1 MSSVS
6 DGGPITFLCSGT
18 EDYVDLAKTILVVRA
33 KVTKANGDDLDQGE
47 KVGIVNNFLHSLFK
61 QVDVFLKGKQVTQAT
76 GTYAYRA
83 YLETL
88 LNYGS
93 AAKRSQ
99 LTASMFYKDTSTKMD
114 TADPTLAGD
123 HADVNLGLK
132 KRYEFSKESGI
143 IEMAGPIFCD
153 VFMSER
159 LLLSYVD
166 LKILMNRNVDEFC
179 LMASGA
185 DADYRVKLTEVYLK
199 IRKVKINPS
208 ISIAHE
214 LALKKGPAI
223 YPVRRVEC
231 KSFIIP
237 AGNPSLRKDNLYN
250 GLVPKTIIFGM
261 VDSAAFNGAYKKNP
275 FNFQNFTTSFLAI
288 SVNGEE
294 VPSKPLQLS
303 YTAATRRYIEAFLT
317 LFSGTGKMFY
327 DVGNDISRDEFV
339 NGFNLYSADLTP
351 DMCGSSDHF
360 NVVQR
365 GNLAVDIKF
374 STAPAGAVSLVCYGE
389 FENTIHIDSERN
401 VIYDYAG
408 THALE
413 EDPITKKTFC
423 GVFPCDKL
431 PQTIDKYPC
440 GLVANTDP
448 SSKPGTHWISIW
460 IGPSNARGDHN
471 KILG

>member
-1 MSSVS
+1 MSFVHAKSQECTKSELDLFSVPPTQVSLEKGHWVDHLPVSSVS
-6 DGGPITFLCSGT
+6 DGGPITFLCPGT

-33 KVTKANGDDLDQGE
+33 KVTKANGDDLDPDE

-88 LNYGS
+88 LNYGP

-99 LTASMFYKDTSTKMD
+99 LTAAMFYKDTSTKMY
-114 TADPTLAGD
+114 TADPTLAGN
-123 HADVNLGLK
+123 HANVNLGLK

-179 LMASGA
+179 LMASEA

-199 IRKVKINPS
+199 IRKVKVNPS

-275 FNFQNFTTSFLAI
+275 FNFQNFTISFLAI

-294 VPSKPLQLS
+294 VPFKPLQLS

-339 NGFNLYSADLTP
+339 NGFNLYSADLSP
-351 DMCGSSDHF
+351 DICGSSDHF

-365 GNLAVDIKF
+365 GNLSVDIKF
-374 STAPAGAVSLVCYGE
+374 STAPTGAVSLVCYGE

-408 THALE
+408 
-413 EDPITKKTFC
+413 
-423 GVFPCDKL
+423 
-431 PQTIDKYPC
+431 
-440 GLVANTDP
+440 
-448 SSKPGTHWISIW
+448 
-460 IGPSNARGDHN
+460 
-471 KILG
+471 

>member
-1 MSSVS
+1 MSFVHAKSQECTKSELDLFSVPPTQVSLEKGHWVDHLPVSSVS
-6 DGGPITFLCSGT
+6 NGGPITFLCPGT

-88 LNYGS
+88 LNYGP

-99 LTASMFYKDTSTKMD
+99 LTAAMFYKDTSTKMD
-114 TADPTLAGD
+114 TSDPTLAGD

-132 KRYEFSKESGI
+132 KRYEFSKGSGI

-179 LMASGA
+179 LMASEA

-199 IRKVKINPS
+199 IRKVKVNPS

-294 VPSKPLQLS
+294 VPFKPLQLS

-339 NGFNLYSADLTP
+339 NGFNLYSADLSP
-351 DMCGSSDHF
+351 DMCGSSAHF

-374 STAPAGAVSLVCYGE
+374 STAPAVAVSLVCYGE

-408 THALE
+408 
-413 EDPITKKTFC
+413 
-423 GVFPCDKL
+423 
-431 PQTIDKYPC
+431 
-440 GLVANTDP
+440 
-448 SSKPGTHWISIW
+448 
-460 IGPSNARGDHN
+460 
-471 KILG
+471 

>member
-1 MSSVS
+1 MSFVHAKSQECTKSELDLFSVPPTQVSLEKGHWVDHLPVSSVS
-6 DGGPITFLCSGT
+6 DGGPITFLCPGT

-33 KVTKANGDDLDQGE
+33 KVTKANGDDLDPDE

-88 LNYGS
+88 LNYGP

-99 LTASMFYKDTSTKMD
+99 LTAAMFYKDTSTKMD
-114 TADPTLAGD
+114 TADPTLAGN
-123 HADVNLGLK
+123 HANVNLGLK

-179 LMASGA
+179 LMASEA

-199 IRKVKINPS
+199 IRKVKVNPS

-275 FNFQNFTTSFLAI
+275 FNFQNFTISFLAI

-294 VPSKPLQLS
+294 VPFKPLQLS

-339 NGFNLYSADLTP
+339 NGFNLYSADLSP
-351 DMCGSSDHF
+351 DICGSSDHF

-365 GNLAVDIKF
+365 GNLSVDIKF
-374 STAPAGAVSLVCYGE
+374 STAPTGAVSLVCYGE

-408 THALE
+408 
-413 EDPITKKTFC
+413 
-423 GVFPCDKL
+423 
-431 PQTIDKYPC
+431 
-440 GLVANTDP
+440 
-448 SSKPGTHWISIW
+448 
-460 IGPSNARGDHN
+460 
-471 KILG
+471 

>member
-1 MSSVS
+1 MSFVHAKSQECTKSELDLFSVPPTQVSLEKKHWVDHLLVSSVS
-6 DGGPITFLCSGT
+6 DGGPTTFLCPGT

-33 KVTKANGDDLDQGE
+33 KVTKANGDDLDQDE

-61 QVDVFLKGKQVTQAT
+61 LVDVFLKGKQVTQAT

-88 LNYGS
+88 LNYGP

-99 LTASMFYKDTSTKMD
+99 LTAATSTKMD
-114 TADPTLAGD
+114 TADPTLTGD
-123 HADVNLGLK
+123 HVDVNLGLK
-132 KRYEFSKESGI
+132 KKYEFSKESGI

-166 LKILMNRNVDEFC
+166 LKILMNRNVDKFC

-185 DADYRVKLTEVYLK
+185 DADYRVKLTKVYLK

-223 YPVRRVEC
+223 YPVRRMEC
-231 KSFIIP
+231 KYFIIP
-237 AGNPSLRKDNLYN
+237 AGNPSLRKDNIYN

-288 SVNGEE
+288 SANGEE
-294 VPSKPLQLS
+294 VPFKPLQLS
-303 YTAATRRYIEAFLT
+303 YTAAP
-317 LFSGTGKMFY
+317 
-327 DVGNDISRDEFV
+327 
-339 NGFNLYSADLTP
+339 ADT
-351 DMCGSSDHF
+351 
-360 NVVQR
+360 
-365 GNLAVDIKF
+365 
-374 STAPAGAVSLVCYGE
+374 
-389 FENTIHIDSERN
+389 
-401 VIYDYAG
+401 
-408 THALE
+408 
-413 EDPITKKTFC
+413 
-423 GVFPCDKL
+423 
-431 PQTIDKYPC
+431 
-440 GLVANTDP
+440 
-448 SSKPGTHWISIW
+448 SKPSLPCSGVLERYFMMSVTIFHVMSLLMGLTYIV
-460 IGPSNARGDHN
+460 
-471 KILG
+471 LT

>member
-1 MSSVS
+1 MSFVHAKSQECTKSELDLFSVPPTQVSLEKGHWVDHLPVSSVS
-6 DGGPITFLCSGT
+6 DGGPITFLCPGT

-33 KVTKANGDDLDQGE
+33 KVTKANGDDLDPDE

-88 LNYGS
+88 LNYGP

-99 LTASMFYKDTSTKMD
+99 LTAAMFYKDTSTKMD

-123 HADVNLGLK
+123 HANVNLGLK

-179 LMASGA
+179 LMASEA

-199 IRKVKINPS
+199 IRKVKVNPS

-275 FNFQNFTTSFLAI
+275 FNFQNFTISFLAI

-294 VPSKPLQLS
+294 VPFKPLQLS

-339 NGFNLYSADLTP
+339 NGFNLYSADLSP
-351 DMCGSSDHF
+351 DICGSSDHF

-365 GNLAVDIKF
+365 GNLSVDIKF
-374 STAPAGAVSLVCYGE
+374 STAPTGAVSLVCYGE

-408 THALE
+408 
-413 EDPITKKTFC
+413 
-423 GVFPCDKL
+423 
-431 PQTIDKYPC
+431 
-440 GLVANTDP
+440 
-448 SSKPGTHWISIW
+448 
-460 IGPSNARGDHN
+460 
-471 KILG
+471 